1 MIFKKNFLIITGL
14 SGSGKTLFSN
24 FLEDAGYFC
33 VDNLPSKLIPKFIE
47 LYEKNETISSA
58 AIVAD
63 IREKDFVKDFPE
75 VFKALRKSKKYNI
88 KLIFLEAND
97 DLLIRRFK
105 ETRRPHPL
113 SENIPL
119 KIGVKKEKE
128 LLKKIKEMADEI
140 IDTSSLTV
148 PQLREFVRDKFGTK
162 TDQKKMMIHLISFG
176 YKWGIPFDS
185 DLVLDVR
192 FLPNPFYKEKLKYL
206 SGKNKEVKDFILSSE
221 DTKKYLLLLEQML
234 DFLIPKFISEG
245 KSYLAISFGCTG
257 GKHRSIIIAEEVKKI
272 LKNKGLSSKITHRDL
287 NKE

>member
-1 MIFKKNFLIITGL
+1 MKNFLIITGV
-14 SGSGKTLFSN
+14 SGSGKTLFTN

-47 LYEKNETISSA
+47 LYDKNETISSA

-63 IREKDFVKDFPE
+63 IRERDFIKDFPV
-75 VFKALRKSKKYNI
+75 VFKSLRKSRKYNI

-97 DLLIRRFK
+97 DVLIRRFK

-119 KIGVKKEKE
+119 KLGVKKEKE

-140 IDTSSLTV
+140 IDTSSLSV

-162 TDQKKMMIHLISFG
+162 TDQKKMMINLISFG

-192 FLPNPFYKEKLKYL
+192 FLPNPYYDEKLKYL
-206 SGKNKEVKDFILSSE
+206 SGKNKQVKDFLLFSE
-221 DTKKYLLLLEQML
+221 DTKKYLILLEQML

-245 KSYLAISFGCTG
+245 KSYLVISFGCTG
-257 GKHRSIIIAEEVKKI
+257 GKHRSVIITEEVKKI
-272 LKNKGLSSKITHRDL
+272 LKNKGISSKITHRDL
-287 NKE
+287 DKE